1 MITQTE
7 RQVQWHGEEKEDI
20 MDGIR
25 KCLLRML
32 FQRLEILAEYEP
44 CKVIQNVY
52 LDVMYDIQEEWM
64 QRNGQGSL

>member
-1 MITQTE
+1 
-7 RQVQWHGEEKEDI
+7 